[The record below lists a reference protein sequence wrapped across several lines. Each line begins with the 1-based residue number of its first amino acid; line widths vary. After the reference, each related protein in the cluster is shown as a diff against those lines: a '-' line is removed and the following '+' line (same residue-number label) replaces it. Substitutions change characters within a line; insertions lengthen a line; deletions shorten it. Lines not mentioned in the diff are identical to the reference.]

1 MINDFDWDYIKK
13 RKAKCIIYIILTI
26 ICAVCPIFLSL
37 IISNSINNIQTV
49 DLRYNL
55 YLGMMIL
62 VIYILSFYMQKVY
75 SDNLVC
81 EYQDCLLMEIYDNI
95 NQRKIYM
102 FENKMND
109 TVFSQKMIT
118 EAQNVST
125 YYVISQINFFKS
137 LLVIVVTLTVLFCL
151 HKAMTCILIVC
162 VSIYW
167 VLVIYTNQRIYILQ
181 KDVIN
186 LQSQFFGK
194 SQETISNIE
203 QINFYHLFD
212 RIIKSLFDLEMRYIK
227 ALLRKVDIQIL
238 QNATLKLLRHV
249 FLAIYVIIT
258 LNGRQEYGN
267 VILIISVMEPFFS
280 ACQSIIQFTQ
290 NRQGIKVSKENLGI
304 DKLKP
309 KHIKNEHTVSIQS
322 IDKIGLEGL
331 LGAKQKCQPINY
343 TFEKNQ
349 IYCIVGQNGI
359 GKTTLF
365 NMLLGIEN
373 DYVGTIT
380 FNGILTDKINLDAM
394 YGKQLIYMD
403 QTVELLEFI
412 DVQKESISLSRGEKQ
427 QLLLKQMNNHIKNAV
442 IMLDEPTAS
451 LDEKQ
456 KSILISTLNELGKNN
471 IVLVITHD
479 EFVLKHGFKKL
490 ELIEL

>member
-1 MINDFDWDYIKK
+1 
-13 RKAKCIIYIILTI
+13 
-26 ICAVCPIFLSL
+26 
-37 IISNSINNIQTV
+37 
-49 DLRYNL
+49 
-55 YLGMMIL
+55 
-62 VIYILSFYMQKVY
+62 
-75 SDNLVC
+75 
-81 EYQDCLLMEIYDNI
+81 
-95 NQRKIYM
+95 
-102 FENKMND
+102 
-109 TVFSQKMIT
+109 
-118 EAQNVST
+118 
-125 YYVISQINFFKS
+125 
-137 LLVIVVTLTVLFCL
+137 
-151 HKAMTCILIVC
+151 
-162 VSIYW
+162 
-167 VLVIYTNQRIYILQ
+167 
-181 KDVIN
+181 
-186 LQSQFFGK
+186 
-194 SQETISNIE
+194 
-203 QINFYHLFD
+203 
-212 RIIKSLFDLEMRYIK
+212 MRYIK

-238 QNATLKLLRHV
+238 QNATLKLLRYV
-249 FLAIYVIIT
+249 FLAIYIIIT
-258 LNGRQEYGN
+258 LNGQQEFGN

-290 NRQGIKVSKENLGI
+290 NRQSIKVSKENLDI

-309 KHIKNEHTVSIQS
+309 KYIKNEHTVSIQS

-373 DYVGTIT
+373 DYVGAII

-403 QTVELLEFI
+403 QTAELLEFI
-412 DVQKESISLSRGEKQ
+412 DVQEESISLSRGEKQ

-456 KSILISTLNELGKNN
+456 KSVLISTLNELGKNN

-479 EFVLKHGFKKL
+479 EFVLKHDFKKL